1 MNRWTQ
7 AAPSNDRVQDSRG
20 VREPPE
26 RMEQL
31 VPSRDHATWT
41 SASGLLD
48 RRAVE
53 QGREMLQSGT

>member
-1 MNRWTQ
+1 MTECKT
-7 AAPSNDRVQDSRG
+7 PRG

-31 VPSRDHATWT
+31 MPSCDMRHGPLQVDYLI
-41 SASGLLD
+41 G
-48 RRAVE
+48 AVE